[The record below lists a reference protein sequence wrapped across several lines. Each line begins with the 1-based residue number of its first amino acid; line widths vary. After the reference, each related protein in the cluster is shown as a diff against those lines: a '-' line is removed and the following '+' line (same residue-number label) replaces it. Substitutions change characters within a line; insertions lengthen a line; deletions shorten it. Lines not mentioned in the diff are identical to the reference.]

1 MTLDLLPKMN
11 LKPCFYDS
19 CSLFMPWVQLKKSA
33 HAFSRC
39 THILAEL
46 KAQVAKNQLT
56 KSTEILIENDF
67 QAYKVSFSV

>member
-1 MTLDLLPKMN
+1 
-11 LKPCFYDS
+11 
-19 CSLFMPWVQLKKSA
+19 MPWVQLKKSA